1 MDKFSKLQ
9 FLQDL
14 MLSCLSLWSW
24 RFDSDFRLVECNSP
38 ESGNIGA
45 ILPEQSERIFVLA
58 EDGQLPAV
66 ISLAAGIAW
75 AVTSTGEKKGEKL
88 FYALGPVRL
97 YPDNLNTELV
107 SDIADKFPVMSTYE
121 LSRYTSMLHK
131 AVTGQTASVHLINDN
146 TNDAGDSTAIQLLER
161 LKEKIRNGE
170 LDYKE
175 IVFEVLTNRCHL
187 QALGAVT
194 IEGAKN
200 VALISI
206 DKCCQAALESGLT
219 RKTVSALCEEYVPQI
234 RAAST
239 GAEIA
244 RLSNTL
250 MYHFV
255 RLVRRLNGKVTYS
268 EPVQACCTYIEKHAF
283 DKITLELLA
292 RQVGYSPDHLSK
304 KFKLEV
310 GELPKDYI
318 LRTKIY
324 HAQLMLTTTSMPLG
338 ERASK
343 LSFCSN
349 SHFTKVFRRF
359 TQQTPAS
366 YRFMHNHMV

>member
-1 MDKFSKLQ
+1 
-9 FLQDL
+9 
-14 MLSCLSLWSW
+14 
-24 RFDSDFRLVECNSP
+24 
-38 ESGNIGA
+38 
-45 ILPEQSERIFVLA
+45 
-58 EDGQLPAV
+58 
-66 ISLAAGIAW
+66 
-75 AVTSTGEKKGEKL
+75 
-88 FYALGPVRL
+88 
-97 YPDNLNTELV
+97 
-107 SDIADKFPVMSTYE
+107 
-121 LSRYTSMLHK
+121 
-131 AVTGQTASVHLINDN
+131 
-146 TNDAGDSTAIQLLER
+146 
-161 LKEKIRNGE
+161 
-170 LDYKE
+170 
-175 IVFEVLTNRCHL
+175 
-187 QALGAVT
+187 
-194 IEGAKN
+194 

-324 HAQLMLTTTSMPLG
+324 HAQLMLTTTSMPIG
-338 ERASK
+338 EIAGR